1 MRPNTLK
8 TLAREGRVAVNAW
21 VSMGSSYLA
30 EILGHA
36 GFDAV
41 TIDLQHGA
49 YGFDTAVQLLHA
61 VSSTPAIPLAR
72 SAGGTLAEINKLL
85 DAGAYGVICPLIET
99 VDEAAAFAAAC
110 RYPPRGVRSYG
121 PARGLTYGGM
131 DYPQHADDHVLSLAM
146 IETIPAL
153 EAVERILDVDELDG
167 IYMGPSD
174 LGLAM
179 GIGHNAWPAKDMA
192 DAVAHVL
199 AAAQRRGKYAG
210 IFAGSVEMSQAVS
223 AMGYHMVTPG
233 NDAQLL
239 RTAAAIRID
248 GVRSAAPR
256 AKSGT

>member
-8 TLAREGRVAVNAW
+8 TMAREGRVAVNAW

-49 YGFDTAVQLLHA
+49 YGFDTAVQLLQA

-72 SAGGTLAEINKLL
+72 SSGATLAEINKLL

-99 VDEAAAFAAAC
+99 VDEASAFARAC
-110 RYPPRGVRSYG
+110 RYPSRGVRSYG

-146 IETIPAL
+146 IETLPAL
-153 EAVERILDVDELDG
+153 AAVERILDVDELDG

-179 GIGHNAWPAKDMA
+179 GIGPSAWPAKEMA
-192 DAVAHVL
+192 DAVVHVL
-199 AAAQRRGKYAG
+199 EAARRRGKYAG
-210 IFAGSVEMSQAVS
+210 IFTGSVEMSQAMS
-223 AMGYHMVTPG
+223 ALGYHLVTPG

-239 RTAAAIRID
+239 RSAASERISNVRDAAAMKY
-248 GVRSAAPR
+248 P
-256 AKSGT
+256 

>member
-8 TLAREGRVAVNAW
+8 ALAQEGRVAVNAW
-21 VSMGSSYLA
+21 VSMGSGYLA

-72 SAGGTLAEINKLL
+72 SAGASLAEINKLL

-99 VDEAAAFAAAC
+99 VDEAVAFARAC

-146 IETIPAL
+146 IETLPAL
-153 EAVERILDVDELDG
+153 AAIERILDVDELDG

-179 GIGHNAWPAKDMA
+179 GIGPNAWPGKEMA

-199 AAAQRRGKYAG
+199 EATQRRGKYAG
-210 IFAGSVEMSQAVS
+210 IFASSVEMSQAMS
-223 AMGYHMVTPG
+223 GMGYHLVTPG

-239 RTAAAIRID
+239 RSAAAGRIE

-256 AKSGT
+256 SKNGT